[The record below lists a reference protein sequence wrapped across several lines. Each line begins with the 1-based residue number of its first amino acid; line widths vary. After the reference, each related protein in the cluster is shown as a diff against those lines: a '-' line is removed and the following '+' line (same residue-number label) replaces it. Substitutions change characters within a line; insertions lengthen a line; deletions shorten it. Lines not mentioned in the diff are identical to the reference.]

1 MGVWINEIKRLIRV
15 FFKNY
20 VVFGFVAGI
29 MLGFTFNNL
38 MVFIPLCGCLG
49 YYYEA
54 LYQEKLKKGSK

>member
-1 MGVWINEIKRLIRV
+1 
-15 FFKNY
+15 
-20 VVFGFVAGI
+20 